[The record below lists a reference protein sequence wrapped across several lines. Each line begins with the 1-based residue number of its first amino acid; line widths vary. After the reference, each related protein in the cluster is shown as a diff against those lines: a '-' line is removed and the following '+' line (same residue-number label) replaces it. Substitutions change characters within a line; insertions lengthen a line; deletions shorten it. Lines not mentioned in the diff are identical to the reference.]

1 MSNKPMKPAPSRH
14 TGGGHNSK
22 TCPVCNPPRVSDAY
36 RRLGSFAAKREIA
49 ESYPDYIE
57 AVEAEFDILQAA

>member
-22 TCPVCNPPRVSDAY
+22 TCPVCNPPVSDAY
-36 RRLGSFAAKREIA
+36 RNRRAEAPVAPAA
-49 ESYPDYIE
+49 
-57 AVEAEFDILQAA
+57 